1 MNKVNVGLGGISRNT
16 DDGVSKDGMCSEL
29 INARPKNGS
38 IEPVGRPIL
47 ERQFAEGK
55 SPVFVHKNGT
65 YEHLI
70 SYANDIVLFDSD
82 KVDGQWV
89 VKNTTFAQIPGVKQ
103 IQSVGNIL
111 VMATGES
118 IHYAIFIGGEYTYLG
133 DQIPEPSI
141 RFSCIKE
148 EAVYS
153 DDISCNLEPAVRIQ
167 DVGSL
172 ATLNEAGEK
181 IITNS
186 FKASY
191 YKLLQEDVYDAGH
204 VIYPVL
210 VRYAVRLFDE
220 SYVMHSSPLL
230 VGEPNFIRMAVSKT
244 KFDFDSLSVEGFTYK
259 LIANPRTIGVKYD
272 LSGLSGWK
280 DVASSVDIFV
290 SRPFVINDLDST
302 IKTVTVLDKNNMMVD
317 LPFKSE
323 SELLEEIGEISN
335 FYLVKSIP
343 IGDISNGFENIFAEG
358 KAFKNLE
365 QQEIATDD
373 DFTRSRITGNLY
385 TYNGKLHVGNIREKL
400 AKPYP
405 LGMFAVSDINE
416 FTVNTEVHVKTESG
430 MKIVHGASTA
440 YGAMVSPYLS
450 YPDSRAVKMIIY
462 NDKYYDEIPLK
473 PHPFLNI
480 AYSLKGLYPYS
491 ITDKYGTYTP
501 LPEDSVS
508 VAPNKL
514 KVSNVSNP
522 FYFPA
527 KQTYTVS
534 SRNIVAM
541 ATATTALSTGQFGQ
555 FPLYVFTGEGVF
567 ALSVGTGD
575 IAYANSFSVTRDVCN
590 NPDSIVS
597 TDDAIV
603 FSTDSGLKVLSG
615 STVRDISSD
624 MEGYLPT
631 AVDSSPIIKKIA
643 GVGGFSDKLSS
654 TEFIYYLEEAKVGYN
669 YKDKEVIVANRNY
682 PYSYVFNMQSGSW
695 YKISASINRFL
706 NSYPECLAVFNDH
719 GVYNMHNG
727 HRTVNKILLLTR
739 PIKFGTLTHKR
750 IVQSAIRGVIRP
762 SESLVYFRGETVK
775 FRDQEILAFSKC
787 GFYVLGSNDAEH
799 FILLSGREKI
809 EDVRDL
815 ITKMNKTKAFKY
827 FMIALVGGVRTDV
840 ALNYIE
846 FMVDET
852 YTNRLR

>member
-1 MNKVNVGLGGISRNT
+1 M
-16 DDGVSKDGMCSEL
+16 
-29 INARPKNGS
+29 
-38 IEPVGRPIL
+38 
-47 ERQFAEGK
+47 
-55 SPVFVHKNGT
+55 
-65 YEHLI
+65 I

-89 VKNTTFAQIPGVKQ
+89 VKNTAFAQIPGVKQ

-365 QQEIATDD
+365 QQDVATDD
-373 DFTRSRITGNLY
+373 DFTRSRITGHLY

-405 LGMFAVSDINE
+405 LGMFAVSDISE

-480 AYSLKGLYPYS
+480 AYSLKGLYPHS

-669 YKDKEVIVANRNY
+669 YEDKEVIVANRNY

-695 YKISASINRFL
+695 YKISASIDRFL

-739 PIKFGTLTHKR
+739 PIKFARLP
-750 IVQSAIRGVIRP
+750 INVSCNQ
-762 SESLVYFRGETVK
+762 LF
-775 FRDQEILAFSKC
+775 
-787 GFYVLGSNDAEH
+787 
-799 FILLSGREKI
+799 
-809 EDVRDL
+809 
-815 ITKMNKTKAFKY
+815 
-827 FMIALVGGVRTDV
+827 V
-840 ALNYIE
+840 A
-846 FMVDET
+846 
-852 YTNRLR
+852 

>member
-1 MNKVNVGLGGISRNT
+1 M
-16 DDGVSKDGMCSEL
+16 
-29 INARPKNGS
+29 
-38 IEPVGRPIL
+38 
-47 ERQFAEGK
+47 
-55 SPVFVHKNGT
+55 
-65 YEHLI
+65 
-70 SYANDIVLFDSD
+70 
-82 KVDGQWV
+82 
-89 VKNTTFAQIPGVKQ
+89 VKN
-103 IQSVGNIL
+103 
-111 VMATGES
+111 
-118 IHYAIFIGGEYTYLG
+118 
-133 DQIPEPSI
+133 
-141 RFSCIKE
+141 
-148 EAVYS
+148 
-153 DDISCNLEPAVRIQ
+153 IS
-167 DVGSL
+167 
-172 ATLNEAGEK
+172 
-181 IITNS
+181 NS

-365 QQEIATDD
+365 QQEVATDD

-669 YKDKEVIVANRNY
+669 YEDKEVIVANRNY

-787 GFYVLGSNDAEH
+787 GFYILGSNDAEH

>member
-365 QQEIATDD
+365 QQEVATDD

-567 ALSVGTGD
+567 CR
-575 IAYANSFSVTRDVCN
+575 Y
-590 NPDSIVS
+590 
-597 TDDAIV
+597 
-603 FSTDSGLKVLSG
+603 
-615 STVRDISSD
+615 
-624 MEGYLPT
+624 
-631 AVDSSPIIKKIA
+631 
-643 GVGGFSDKLSS
+643 
-654 TEFIYYLEEAKVGYN
+654 
-669 YKDKEVIVANRNY
+669 
-682 PYSYVFNMQSGSW
+682 
-695 YKISASINRFL
+695 
-706 NSYPECLAVFNDH
+706 
-719 GVYNMHNG
+719 
-727 HRTVNKILLLTR
+727 
-739 PIKFGTLTHKR
+739 
-750 IVQSAIRGVIRP
+750 
-762 SESLVYFRGETVK
+762 
-775 FRDQEILAFSKC
+775 
-787 GFYVLGSNDAEH
+787 
-799 FILLSGREKI
+799 
-809 EDVRDL
+809 
-815 ITKMNKTKAFKY
+815 
-827 FMIALVGGVRTDV
+827 
-840 ALNYIE
+840 
-846 FMVDET
+846 
-852 YTNRLR
+852 

>member
-89 VKNTTFAQIPGVKQ
+89 VKNTAFAQIPGVKQ

-148 EAVYS
+148 EAAYS

-365 QQEIATDD
+365 QQEVATDD

-480 AYSLKGLYPYS
+480 AYSLKGLYPHS

-615 STVRDISSD
+615 STIRDISSD

-669 YKDKEVIVANRNY
+669 YEDKEVIVANRNY

-695 YKISASINRFL
+695 
-706 NSYPECLAVFNDH
+706 
-719 GVYNMHNG
+719 
-727 HRTVNKILLLTR
+727 
-739 PIKFGTLTHKR
+739 
-750 IVQSAIRGVIRP
+750 
-762 SESLVYFRGETVK
+762 
-775 FRDQEILAFSKC
+775 
-787 GFYVLGSNDAEH
+787 
-799 FILLSGREKI
+799 
-809 EDVRDL
+809 
-815 ITKMNKTKAFKY
+815 
-827 FMIALVGGVRTDV
+827 
-840 ALNYIE
+840 
-846 FMVDET
+846 
-852 YTNRLR
+852 

>member
-47 ERQFAEGK
+47 ERQFAEGI

-89 VKNTTFAQIPGVKQ
+89 VKNTAFAQIPGVKQ

-148 EAVYS
+148 EAAYS

-365 QQEIATDD
+365 QQEVATDD

-480 AYSLKGLYPYS
+480 AYSLKGLYPHS

-669 YKDKEVIVANRNY
+669 YEDKEVIVANRNY

-695 YKISASINRFL
+695 
-706 NSYPECLAVFNDH
+706 
-719 GVYNMHNG
+719 
-727 HRTVNKILLLTR
+727 
-739 PIKFGTLTHKR
+739 
-750 IVQSAIRGVIRP
+750 
-762 SESLVYFRGETVK
+762 
-775 FRDQEILAFSKC
+775 
-787 GFYVLGSNDAEH
+787 
-799 FILLSGREKI
+799 
-809 EDVRDL
+809 
-815 ITKMNKTKAFKY
+815 
-827 FMIALVGGVRTDV
+827 
-840 ALNYIE
+840 
-846 FMVDET
+846 
-852 YTNRLR
+852 

>member
-89 VKNTTFAQIPGVKQ
+89 VKNTAFAQISGVKQ

-148 EAVYS
+148 EAAYS

-365 QQEIATDD
+365 QQEVATDD
-373 DFTRSRITGNLY
+373 DFTRSGITGNLY

-631 AVDSSPIIKKIA
+631 VVDSSPIIKKIA

-669 YKDKEVIVANRNY
+669 YEDKEVIVANRNY

>member
-1 MNKVNVGLGGISRNT
+1 M
-16 DDGVSKDGMCSEL
+16 
-29 INARPKNGS
+29 
-38 IEPVGRPIL
+38 
-47 ERQFAEGK
+47 
-55 SPVFVHKNGT
+55 
-65 YEHLI
+65 
-70 SYANDIVLFDSD
+70 
-82 KVDGQWV
+82 
-89 VKNTTFAQIPGVKQ
+89 
-103 IQSVGNIL
+103 
-111 VMATGES
+111 
-118 IHYAIFIGGEYTYLG
+118 
-133 DQIPEPSI
+133 
-141 RFSCIKE
+141 
-148 EAVYS
+148 
-153 DDISCNLEPAVRIQ
+153 
-167 DVGSL
+167 
-172 ATLNEAGEK
+172 
-181 IITNS
+181 
-186 FKASY
+186 
-191 YKLLQEDVYDAGH
+191 
-204 VIYPVL
+204 
-210 VRYAVRLFDE
+210 
-220 SYVMHSSPLL
+220 
-230 VGEPNFIRMAVSKT
+230 
-244 KFDFDSLSVEGFTYK
+244 
-259 LIANPRTIGVKYD
+259 
-272 LSGLSGWK
+272 
-280 DVASSVDIFV
+280 
-290 SRPFVINDLDST
+290 
-302 IKTVTVLDKNNMMVD
+302 TVLDKNNMMVD

-365 QQEIATDD
+365 QQEVATDD

-480 AYSLKGLYPYS
+480 AYSLKGLYPHS

-631 AVDSSPIIKKIA
+631 AVDSSPIIKKLQVWVDSA
-643 GVGGFSDKLSS
+643 TNFPPLNL
-654 TEFIYYLEEAKVGYN
+654 FIIWRKQ
-669 YKDKEVIVANRNY
+669 R
-682 PYSYVFNMQSGSW
+682 SG
-695 YKISASINRFL
+695 II
-706 NSYPECLAVFNDH
+706 
-719 GVYNMHNG
+719 M
-727 HRTVNKILLLTR
+727 
-739 PIKFGTLTHKR
+739 
-750 IVQSAIRGVIRP
+750 
-762 SESLVYFRGETVK
+762 
-775 FRDQEILAFSKC
+775 
-787 GFYVLGSNDAEH
+787 
-799 FILLSGREKI
+799 
-809 EDVRDL
+809 
-815 ITKMNKTKAFKY
+815 KTK
-827 FMIALVGGVRTDV
+827 
-840 ALNYIE
+840 
-846 FMVDET
+846 
-852 YTNRLR
+852 RLL

>member
-1 MNKVNVGLGGISRNT
+1 
-16 DDGVSKDGMCSEL
+16 MC
-29 INARPKNGS
+29 
-38 IEPVGRPIL
+38 
-47 ERQFAEGK
+47 
-55 SPVFVHKNGT
+55 VFKR
-65 YEHLI
+65 
-70 SYANDIVLFDSD
+70 
-82 KVDGQWV
+82 
-89 VKNTTFAQIPGVKQ
+89 VKN
-103 IQSVGNIL
+103 
-111 VMATGES
+111 
-118 IHYAIFIGGEYTYLG
+118 
-133 DQIPEPSI
+133 
-141 RFSCIKE
+141 
-148 EAVYS
+148 
-153 DDISCNLEPAVRIQ
+153 
-167 DVGSL
+167 
-172 ATLNEAGEK
+172 
-181 IITNS
+181 ITNS

-365 QQEIATDD
+365 QQEVATDD

>member
-1 MNKVNVGLGGISRNT
+1 
-16 DDGVSKDGMCSEL
+16 MC
-29 INARPKNGS
+29 IFK
-38 IEPVGRPIL
+38 I
-47 ERQFAEGK
+47 
-55 SPVFVHKNGT
+55 
-65 YEHLI
+65 
-70 SYANDIVLFDSD
+70 
-82 KVDGQWV
+82 
-89 VKNTTFAQIPGVKQ
+89 VKN
-103 IQSVGNIL
+103 
-111 VMATGES
+111 
-118 IHYAIFIGGEYTYLG
+118 
-133 DQIPEPSI
+133 
-141 RFSCIKE
+141 
-148 EAVYS
+148 
-153 DDISCNLEPAVRIQ
+153 IS
-167 DVGSL
+167 
-172 ATLNEAGEK
+172 
-181 IITNS
+181 NS

-365 QQEIATDD
+365 QQEVATDD

>member
-1 MNKVNVGLGGISRNT
+1 MI
-16 DDGVSKDGMCSEL
+16 
-29 INARPKNGS
+29 KN
-38 IEPVGRPIL
+38 
-47 ERQFAEGK
+47 
-55 SPVFVHKNGT
+55 
-65 YEHLI
+65 
-70 SYANDIVLFDSD
+70 
-82 KVDGQWV
+82 
-89 VKNTTFAQIPGVKQ
+89 
-103 IQSVGNIL
+103 
-111 VMATGES
+111 
-118 IHYAIFIGGEYTYLG
+118 
-133 DQIPEPSI
+133 
-141 RFSCIKE
+141 
-148 EAVYS
+148 
-153 DDISCNLEPAVRIQ
+153 
-167 DVGSL
+167 
-172 ATLNEAGEK
+172 
-181 IITNS
+181 ITNS

-365 QQEIATDD
+365 QQEVATDD

-669 YKDKEVIVANRNY
+669 YEDKEVIVANRNY

>member
-1 MNKVNVGLGGISRNT
+1 
-16 DDGVSKDGMCSEL
+16 MCSEL

-82 KVDGQWV
+82 KVDGQWI
-89 VKNTTFAQIPGVKQ
+89 VKNTAFAQIPGVKQ

-172 ATLNEAGEK
+172 VTLNEAGEK

-335 FYLVKSIP
+335 FYLAKSIP

-365 QQEIATDD
+365 QQEVATDD

-405 LGMFAVSDINE
+405 LGIFAVSDINE

-522 FYFPA
+522 FYFLA

-669 YKDKEVIVANRNY
+669 YEDKEVIVANRNY

-719 GVYNMHNG
+719 GFTICTMG
-727 HRTVNKILLLTR
+727 I
-739 PIKFGTLTHKR
+739 G
-750 IVQSAIRGVIRP
+750 QS
-762 SESLVYFRGETVK
+762 
-775 FRDQEILAFSKC
+775 
-787 GFYVLGSNDAEH
+787 
-799 FILLSGREKI
+799 
-809 EDVRDL
+809 
-815 ITKMNKTKAFKY
+815 TKY
-827 FMIALVGGVRTDV
+827 C
-840 ALNYIE
+840 Y
-846 FMVDET
+846 
-852 YTNRLR
+852 

>member
-89 VKNTTFAQIPGVKQ
+89 VKNTAFAQIPGVKQ

-148 EAVYS
+148 EAAYS

-172 ATLNEAGEK
+172 ATLNVAGEK

-365 QQEIATDD
+365 QQEVATDD

-480 AYSLKGLYPYS
+480 AYSLKGLYPHS

-669 YKDKEVIVANRNY
+669 YEDKEVIVANRNY

-695 YKISASINRFL
+695 
-706 NSYPECLAVFNDH
+706 
-719 GVYNMHNG
+719 
-727 HRTVNKILLLTR
+727 
-739 PIKFGTLTHKR
+739 
-750 IVQSAIRGVIRP
+750 
-762 SESLVYFRGETVK
+762 
-775 FRDQEILAFSKC
+775 
-787 GFYVLGSNDAEH
+787 
-799 FILLSGREKI
+799 
-809 EDVRDL
+809 
-815 ITKMNKTKAFKY
+815 
-827 FMIALVGGVRTDV
+827 
-840 ALNYIE
+840 
-846 FMVDET
+846 
-852 YTNRLR
+852 

>member
-1 MNKVNVGLGGISRNT
+1 M
-16 DDGVSKDGMCSEL
+16 
-29 INARPKNGS
+29 
-38 IEPVGRPIL
+38 
-47 ERQFAEGK
+47 
-55 SPVFVHKNGT
+55 
-65 YEHLI
+65 
-70 SYANDIVLFDSD
+70 
-82 KVDGQWV
+82 
-89 VKNTTFAQIPGVKQ
+89 
-103 IQSVGNIL
+103 
-111 VMATGES
+111 
-118 IHYAIFIGGEYTYLG
+118 
-133 DQIPEPSI
+133 
-141 RFSCIKE
+141 
-148 EAVYS
+148 
-153 DDISCNLEPAVRIQ
+153 
-167 DVGSL
+167 
-172 ATLNEAGEK
+172 
-181 IITNS
+181 
-186 FKASY
+186 
-191 YKLLQEDVYDAGH
+191 
-204 VIYPVL
+204 
-210 VRYAVRLFDE
+210 
-220 SYVMHSSPLL
+220 
-230 VGEPNFIRMAVSKT
+230 
-244 KFDFDSLSVEGFTYK
+244 EGFTYK

-365 QQEIATDD
+365 QQEVATDD

-669 YKDKEVIVANRNY
+669 YEDKEVIVANRNY

>member
-1 MNKVNVGLGGISRNT
+1 
-16 DDGVSKDGMCSEL
+16 MCSEL

-89 VKNTTFAQIPGVKQ
+89 VKNTAFAQIPGVKQ

-172 ATLNEAGEK
+172 VTLNEAGEK

-365 QQEIATDD
+365 QQEVATDD

-385 TYNGKLHVGNIREKL
+385 VGNIREKL

-405 LGMFAVSDINE
+405 LGIFAVSDINE

-597 TDDAIV
+597 THDAIV

-669 YKDKEVIVANRNY
+669 YEDKEVIVANRNY

-750 IVQSAIRGVIRP
+750 IVQSAIRGIIRP

-787 GFYVLGSNDAEH
+787 GFYILGSNDAEH

-827 FMIALVGGVRTDV
+827 FMIALVGGIRTDV

>member
-82 KVDGQWV
+82 KVAGQWV
-89 VKNTTFAQIPGVKQ
+89 IKNIAFAQIPGVKQ

-111 VMATGES
+111 VMATDES

-153 DDISCNLEPAVRIQ
+153 DDISCNLEPAVRLQ

-204 VIYPVL
+204 VIYPIL

-244 KFDFDSLSVEGFTYK
+244 KFDFDSLSVESFTYK

-302 IKTVTVLDKNNMMVD
+302 IKTVTVLDENNMMVD

-365 QQEIATDD
+365 QQDVATDD

-405 LGMFAVSDINE
+405 LVMFAVSDINE

-430 MKIVHGASTA
+430 MKIVHGASMA

-541 ATATTALSTGQFGQ
+541 ATATTAMSTGQFGQ

-603 FSTDSGLKVLSG
+603 FSTDSGLKILSG

-624 MEGYLPT
+624 MDGYLPT
-631 AVDSSPIIKKIA
+631 VVDSSPIIKKIA

-669 YKDKEVIVANRNY
+669 YEDKEVIVANRNY
-682 PYSYVFNMQSGSW
+682 PYSYVFNMQSSSW

-706 NSYPECLAVFNDH
+706 NSYPECLAVFNDY

-787 GFYVLGSNDAEH
+787 GFYILGSNDAEH

-827 FMIALVGGVRTDV
+827 FMIALVGGIRTDV

>member
-89 VKNTTFAQIPGVKQ
+89 VKNTAFAQIPGVKQ

-148 EAVYS
+148 EAAYS

-365 QQEIATDD
+365 QQEVATDD

-405 LGMFAVSDINE
+405 LGIFAVSDINE

-480 AYSLKGLYPYS
+480 AYSLKGLYPHS

-669 YKDKEVIVANRNY
+669 YEDKEVIVANRNY

-695 YKISASINRFL
+695 
-706 NSYPECLAVFNDH
+706 
-719 GVYNMHNG
+719 
-727 HRTVNKILLLTR
+727 
-739 PIKFGTLTHKR
+739 
-750 IVQSAIRGVIRP
+750 
-762 SESLVYFRGETVK
+762 
-775 FRDQEILAFSKC
+775 
-787 GFYVLGSNDAEH
+787 
-799 FILLSGREKI
+799 
-809 EDVRDL
+809 
-815 ITKMNKTKAFKY
+815 
-827 FMIALVGGVRTDV
+827 
-840 ALNYIE
+840 
-846 FMVDET
+846 
-852 YTNRLR
+852 

>member
-82 KVDGQWV
+82 KVAGQWV
-89 VKNTTFAQIPGVKQ
+89 IKNIAFAQIPGVKQ

-111 VMATGES
+111 VMATDES

-153 DDISCNLEPAVRIQ
+153 DDISCNLEPAVRLQ

-204 VIYPVL
+204 VIYPIL

-244 KFDFDSLSVEGFTYK
+244 KFDFDSLSVKGFTYK

-302 IKTVTVLDKNNMMVD
+302 IKTVTVLDENNMMVD

-365 QQEIATDD
+365 QQDVATDD

-405 LGMFAVSDINE
+405 LVMFAVSDINE

-430 MKIVHGASTA
+430 MKIVHGASMA

-575 IAYANSFSVTRDVCN
+575 IAYANSFSVTRNVCN

-603 FSTDSGLKVLSG
+603 FSTDSGLKILSG

-624 MEGYLPT
+624 MDGYLPT
-631 AVDSSPIIKKIA
+631 VVDSSPIIKKIA

-669 YKDKEVIVANRNY
+669 YEDKEVIVANRNY

-706 NSYPECLAVFNDH
+706 NSYPECLAVFNDY

-787 GFYVLGSNDAEH
+787 GFYILGSNDAEH

-827 FMIALVGGVRTDV
+827 FMIALVGGIRTDV

>member
-1 MNKVNVGLGGISRNT
+1 
-16 DDGVSKDGMCSEL
+16 MCSEL

-89 VKNTTFAQIPGVKQ
+89 VKNTAFAQIPGVKQ

-167 DVGSL
+167 DVGSR

-365 QQEIATDD
+365 QQEVATDD

-405 LGMFAVSDINE
+405 LGIFAVSDINE

-480 AYSLKGLYPYS
+480 AYSLKGLYPHS

-669 YKDKEVIVANRNY
+669 YEDKEVIVANRNY

-695 YKISASINRFL
+695 
-706 NSYPECLAVFNDH
+706 
-719 GVYNMHNG
+719 
-727 HRTVNKILLLTR
+727 
-739 PIKFGTLTHKR
+739 
-750 IVQSAIRGVIRP
+750 
-762 SESLVYFRGETVK
+762 
-775 FRDQEILAFSKC
+775 
-787 GFYVLGSNDAEH
+787 
-799 FILLSGREKI
+799 
-809 EDVRDL
+809 
-815 ITKMNKTKAFKY
+815 
-827 FMIALVGGVRTDV
+827 
-840 ALNYIE
+840 
-846 FMVDET
+846 
-852 YTNRLR
+852 

>member
-1 MNKVNVGLGGISRNT
+1 M
-16 DDGVSKDGMCSEL
+16 
-29 INARPKNGS
+29 
-38 IEPVGRPIL
+38 
-47 ERQFAEGK
+47 
-55 SPVFVHKNGT
+55 
-65 YEHLI
+65 
-70 SYANDIVLFDSD
+70 
-82 KVDGQWV
+82 
-89 VKNTTFAQIPGVKQ
+89 
-103 IQSVGNIL
+103 
-111 VMATGES
+111 
-118 IHYAIFIGGEYTYLG
+118 
-133 DQIPEPSI
+133 
-141 RFSCIKE
+141 
-148 EAVYS
+148 
-153 DDISCNLEPAVRIQ
+153 
-167 DVGSL
+167 
-172 ATLNEAGEK
+172 NEAGEK

-365 QQEIATDD
+365 QQEVATDD

-480 AYSLKGLYPYS
+480 AYSLKGLYPHS

-669 YKDKEVIVANRNY
+669 YEDKEVIVANRNY

>member
-1 MNKVNVGLGGISRNT
+1 MI
-16 DDGVSKDGMCSEL
+16 
-29 INARPKNGS
+29 KN
-38 IEPVGRPIL
+38 
-47 ERQFAEGK
+47 
-55 SPVFVHKNGT
+55 
-65 YEHLI
+65 
-70 SYANDIVLFDSD
+70 
-82 KVDGQWV
+82 
-89 VKNTTFAQIPGVKQ
+89 
-103 IQSVGNIL
+103 
-111 VMATGES
+111 
-118 IHYAIFIGGEYTYLG
+118 
-133 DQIPEPSI
+133 
-141 RFSCIKE
+141 
-148 EAVYS
+148 
-153 DDISCNLEPAVRIQ
+153 
-167 DVGSL
+167 
-172 ATLNEAGEK
+172 
-181 IITNS
+181 ITNS

-323 SELLEEIGEISN
+323 SELLEEIGDISN

-365 QQEIATDD
+365 QQDVATDD
-373 DFTRSRITGNLY
+373 DFTRSGITGNLY

-631 AVDSSPIIKKIA
+631 VVDSSPMIKKIA

-669 YKDKEVIVANRNY
+669 YEDKEVIVANRNY

-695 YKISASINRFL
+695 YKISVSINRFL
-706 NSYPECLAVFNDH
+706 NSYPECLAVFNAH

-787 GFYVLGSNDAEH
+787 GFYILGSNDAEH

-827 FMIALVGGVRTDV
+827 FMIALVGGIRTDV

>member
-365 QQEIATDD
+365 QQEVATDD

-706 NSYPECLAVFNDH
+706 NSYPECLAVFND
-719 GVYNMHNG
+719 
-727 HRTVNKILLLTR
+727 
-739 PIKFGTLTHKR
+739 TLTHKR

>member
-365 QQEIATDD
+365 QQEVATDD

-669 YKDKEVIVANRNY
+669 YEDKEVIVANRNY

-695 YKISASINRFL
+695 
-706 NSYPECLAVFNDH
+706 
-719 GVYNMHNG
+719 
-727 HRTVNKILLLTR
+727 
-739 PIKFGTLTHKR
+739 
-750 IVQSAIRGVIRP
+750 
-762 SESLVYFRGETVK
+762 
-775 FRDQEILAFSKC
+775 
-787 GFYVLGSNDAEH
+787 
-799 FILLSGREKI
+799 
-809 EDVRDL
+809 
-815 ITKMNKTKAFKY
+815 
-827 FMIALVGGVRTDV
+827 
-840 ALNYIE
+840 
-846 FMVDET
+846 
-852 YTNRLR
+852 

>member
-1 MNKVNVGLGGISRNT
+1 M
-16 DDGVSKDGMCSEL
+16 
-29 INARPKNGS
+29 
-38 IEPVGRPIL
+38 
-47 ERQFAEGK
+47 
-55 SPVFVHKNGT
+55 
-65 YEHLI
+65 
-70 SYANDIVLFDSD
+70 
-82 KVDGQWV
+82 
-89 VKNTTFAQIPGVKQ
+89 VKN
-103 IQSVGNIL
+103 
-111 VMATGES
+111 
-118 IHYAIFIGGEYTYLG
+118 
-133 DQIPEPSI
+133 
-141 RFSCIKE
+141 
-148 EAVYS
+148 
-153 DDISCNLEPAVRIQ
+153 
-167 DVGSL
+167 
-172 ATLNEAGEK
+172 
-181 IITNS
+181 ITNS

-365 QQEIATDD
+365 QQEVATDD

-669 YKDKEVIVANRNY
+669 YEDKEVIVANRNY

>member
-89 VKNTTFAQIPGVKQ
+89 VKNTAFAQIPGVKQ

-148 EAVYS
+148 EAAYS

-259 LIANPRTIGVKYD
+259 LIANPRTIGVRSEEHTSE
-272 LSGLSGWK
+272 LQSH
-280 DVASSVDIFV
+280 VASSVDIFV

-365 QQEIATDD
+365 QQEVATDD

-480 AYSLKGLYPYS
+480 AYSLKGLYPHS

-669 YKDKEVIVANRNY
+669 YEDKEVIVANRNY

-719 GVYNMHNG
+719 GVYNMHNR

>member
-55 SPVFVHKNGT
+55 SPVFVHENGT

-89 VKNTTFAQIPGVKQ
+89 VKNTAFAQIPGVKQ

-323 SELLEEIGEISN
+323 SELLEEIGDISN

-365 QQEIATDD
+365 QQDVATDD
-373 DFTRSRITGNLY
+373 DFTRSGITGNLY

-669 YKDKEVIVANRNY
+669 YEDKEVIVANRIY
-682 PYSYVFNMQSGSW
+682 PYS
-695 YKISASINRFL
+695 
-706 NSYPECLAVFNDH
+706 
-719 GVYNMHNG
+719 
-727 HRTVNKILLLTR
+727 
-739 PIKFGTLTHKR
+739 
-750 IVQSAIRGVIRP
+750 
-762 SESLVYFRGETVK
+762 
-775 FRDQEILAFSKC
+775 
-787 GFYVLGSNDAEH
+787 
-799 FILLSGREKI
+799 
-809 EDVRDL
+809 
-815 ITKMNKTKAFKY
+815 
-827 FMIALVGGVRTDV
+827 
-840 ALNYIE
+840 
-846 FMVDET
+846 
-852 YTNRLR
+852 

>member
-89 VKNTTFAQIPGVKQ
+89 VKNTAFAQIPGVKQ

-148 EAVYS
+148 EAAYS

-186 FKASY
+186 FNASY

-365 QQEIATDD
+365 QQEVATDD

-480 AYSLKGLYPYS
+480 AYSLKGLYPHS

-669 YKDKEVIVANRNY
+669 YEDKEVIVANRNY

-695 YKISASINRFL
+695 
-706 NSYPECLAVFNDH
+706 
-719 GVYNMHNG
+719 
-727 HRTVNKILLLTR
+727 
-739 PIKFGTLTHKR
+739 
-750 IVQSAIRGVIRP
+750 
-762 SESLVYFRGETVK
+762 
-775 FRDQEILAFSKC
+775 
-787 GFYVLGSNDAEH
+787 
-799 FILLSGREKI
+799 
-809 EDVRDL
+809 
-815 ITKMNKTKAFKY
+815 
-827 FMIALVGGVRTDV
+827 
-840 ALNYIE
+840 
-846 FMVDET
+846 
-852 YTNRLR
+852 

>member
-365 QQEIATDD
+365 QQEVATDD

-682 PYSYVFNMQSGSW
+682 PYSYVF
-695 YKISASINRFL
+695 KI
-706 NSYPECLAVFNDH
+706 
-719 GVYNMHNG
+719 G
-727 HRTVNKILLLTR
+727 
-739 PIKFGTLTHKR
+739 
-750 IVQSAIRGVIRP
+750 
-762 SESLVYFRGETVK
+762 
-775 FRDQEILAFSKC
+775 
-787 GFYVLGSNDAEH
+787 
-799 FILLSGREKI
+799 
-809 EDVRDL
+809 
-815 ITKMNKTKAFKY
+815 
-827 FMIALVGGVRTDV
+827 
-840 ALNYIE
+840 
-846 FMVDET
+846 
-852 YTNRLR
+852 

>member
-1 MNKVNVGLGGISRNT
+1 
-16 DDGVSKDGMCSEL
+16 MC
-29 INARPKNGS
+29 IFKR
-38 IEPVGRPIL
+38 
-47 ERQFAEGK
+47 
-55 SPVFVHKNGT
+55 
-65 YEHLI
+65 
-70 SYANDIVLFDSD
+70 
-82 KVDGQWV
+82 
-89 VKNTTFAQIPGVKQ
+89 VKNIA
-103 IQSVGNIL
+103 
-111 VMATGES
+111 
-118 IHYAIFIGGEYTYLG
+118 
-133 DQIPEPSI
+133 
-141 RFSCIKE
+141 
-148 EAVYS
+148 
-153 DDISCNLEPAVRIQ
+153 
-167 DVGSL
+167 
-172 ATLNEAGEK
+172 
-181 IITNS
+181 NS

-365 QQEIATDD
+365 QQEVATDD

-669 YKDKEVIVANRNY
+669 YEDKEVIVANRNY

-787 GFYVLGSNDAEH
+787 GFYILGSNDAEH

>member
-1 MNKVNVGLGGISRNT
+1 
-16 DDGVSKDGMCSEL
+16 MCSEL

-89 VKNTTFAQIPGVKQ
+89 VKNTAFAQIPGVKQ

-148 EAVYS
+148 EAAYS

-365 QQEIATDD
+365 QQEVATDD

-480 AYSLKGLYPYS
+480 AYSLKGLYPHS

-669 YKDKEVIVANRNY
+669 YEDKEVIVANRNY

-695 YKISASINRFL
+695 
-706 NSYPECLAVFNDH
+706 
-719 GVYNMHNG
+719 
-727 HRTVNKILLLTR
+727 
-739 PIKFGTLTHKR
+739 
-750 IVQSAIRGVIRP
+750 
-762 SESLVYFRGETVK
+762 
-775 FRDQEILAFSKC
+775 
-787 GFYVLGSNDAEH
+787 
-799 FILLSGREKI
+799 
-809 EDVRDL
+809 
-815 ITKMNKTKAFKY
+815 
-827 FMIALVGGVRTDV
+827 
-840 ALNYIE
+840 
-846 FMVDET
+846 
-852 YTNRLR
+852 

>member
-1 MNKVNVGLGGISRNT
+1 M
-16 DDGVSKDGMCSEL
+16 
-29 INARPKNGS
+29 
-38 IEPVGRPIL
+38 
-47 ERQFAEGK
+47 
-55 SPVFVHKNGT
+55 
-65 YEHLI
+65 I

-82 KVDGQWV
+82 KVAGQWV
-89 VKNTTFAQIPGVKQ
+89 IKNIAFAQIPGVKQ

-111 VMATGES
+111 VMATDES

-153 DDISCNLEPAVRIQ
+153 DDISCNLEPAVRLQ

-204 VIYPVL
+204 VIYPIL

-244 KFDFDSLSVEGFTYK
+244 KFDFDSLSVESFTYK

-302 IKTVTVLDKNNMMVD
+302 IKTVTVLDENNMMVD

-365 QQEIATDD
+365 QQDVATDD

-405 LGMFAVSDINE
+405 LVMFAVSDINE

-430 MKIVHGASTA
+430 MKIVHGASMA

-541 ATATTALSTGQFGQ
+541 ATATTAMSTGQFGQ

-603 FSTDSGLKVLSG
+603 FSTDSGLKILSG

-624 MEGYLPT
+624 MDGYLPT
-631 AVDSSPIIKKIA
+631 VVDSSPIIKKIA

-669 YKDKEVIVANRNY
+669 YEDKEVIVANRNY
-682 PYSYVFNMQSGSW
+682 PYSYVFNMQSSSW

-706 NSYPECLAVFNDH
+706 NSYPECLAVFNDY

-787 GFYVLGSNDAEH
+787 GFYILGSNDAEH

-827 FMIALVGGVRTDV
+827 FMIALVGGIRTDV